1 MPAMGSPST
10 ESVAFGWAIRRRRR
24 ALDLSQQ
31 ALAKRAGMN
40 FKHLGEIER
49 GQGNPRLRTILL
61 LIEALELSPDE
72 FATLWGEARRLTQ
85 RDGRH

>member
-1 MPAMGSPST
+1 MGSPSA
-10 ESVAFGWAIRRRRR
+10 ESVAFGQAIRRRRR

-49 GQGNPRLRTILL
+49 GQGNPRLRTILQ
-61 LIEALELSPDE
+61 LIEALDLSPDE
-72 FATLWGEARRLTQ
+72 FGGLWREARRSTE
-85 RDGRH
+85 RDGH

>member
-1 MPAMGSPST
+1 MGSEST
-10 ESVAFGWAIRRRRR
+10 EMAAFGRAIRGRRR

-49 GQGNPRLRTILL
+49 GNGNPRLRTILL
-61 LIEALELSPDE
+61 LIDALELSPDE
-72 FATLWGEARRLTQ
+72 FAALWGEARRVVEGGT
-85 RDGRH
+85 R